1 MRIDP
6 DTLKE
11 VFATTRMINVAQ
23 AAIIVLAGILIVRFA
38 TRSIRAVLSRT
49 VDVQQADLGA
59 KVVNYLLSAIV
70 LLSALRQLGFDLQVF
85 LGAAGILTVALG
97 FASQTSVANV
107 ISGLFIIF
115 EKPFGPG
122 EWVKIGTSG
131 VSGEVLSIGF
141 LSTRIRTADNLM
153 VRYPNEMLMKAEITN
168 LTRHPIRRLDLR
180 IGVAYTQNLRE
191 FRRMLLEIARD
202 HRLVLN
208 DPKPTM
214 IVDSFGDTALH
225 IVFSVWTATGNF
237 QLLKESLLIKVKDA
251 FDRHGIAAPVSSGPT
266 VIVQGQ
272 PGMQVFPPATPSPT

>member
-1 MRIDP
+1 MNVDP
-6 DTLKE
+6 DMLKE
-11 VFATTRMINVAQ
+11 LFAATRLINVAQ
-23 AAIIVLAGILIVRFA
+23 AAIIFLVGMLVVRVA
-38 TRSIRAVLSRT
+38 TRSISAILSNT
-49 VDVQQADLGA
+49 IEPQQAELGS
-59 KVVNYLLSAIV
+59 KVASYVMSAIV
-70 LLSALRQLGFDLQVF
+70 ALSALRQLGFDLQVF

-115 EKPFGPG
+115 EKPFRPG
-122 EWVKIGTSG
+122 DWVRIGAAG
-131 VSGEVLSIGF
+131 VSGEVLTIGF

-191 FRRMLLEIARD
+191 FRRMLVDLARD

-208 DPKPTM
+208 EPKPTL
-214 IVDSFGDTALH
+214 IVESFGDTALH
-225 IVFSVWTATGNF
+225 VVFSVWTATGNF
-237 QLLKESLLIKVKDA
+237 QQLKESLLLKIKDA
-251 FDRHGIAAPVSSGPT
+251 FDRHGITAPVSSGPT

-272 PGMQVFPPATPSPT
+272 LAGTGQAPAAPSTT